1 VRRHWSFLI
10 VLSLWAGLPA
20 GVRGES
26 AAGTDAAKQVARAV
40 EAYRTGLDTPERD
53 ERLDAFRRSVRLFA
67 AAAAEGGGSA
77 DLYANLG
84 NAALQ
89 AEDLGTAV
97 LAYRRA
103 LVLDPDNSRARHNL
117 EHARSLAPDW
127 LPRREEP
134 ALLGSFFYWHR
145 TLAPAE
151 RMRIAALCF
160 ALAGVLVAVS
170 IRFRSNSARNLAI
183 LPALAWIALT
193 GSLALDPADRSANE
207 GVVTAPEAVA
217 RSADSVNAPP
227 RFAQPLPMGTELRV
241 LERRDDWV
249 RVALANGREAWV
261 RSSSVTSIAPSDD

>member
-1 VRRHWSFLI
+1 VRRSSHF
-10 VLSLWAGLPA
+10 VLALLLWVGVPA
-20 GVRGES
+20 GARGE
-26 AAGTDAAKQVARAV
+26 AAALDDAAAQVERAV
-40 EAYRTGLDTPERD
+40 EAYRMGLDTPARD
-53 ERLDAFRRSVRLFA
+53 QRLDAFRRSVRLFA
-67 AAAAEGGGSA
+67 DVVAKGGGSA

-89 AEDLGTAV
+89 AEDLGIAV

-103 LVLDPDNSRARHNL
+103 LVLDPDHARARQNL

-127 LPRREEP
+127 LPRPEES

-160 ALAGVLVAVS
+160 ALAGVLLALS
-170 IRFRSNSARNLAI
+170 IRLRSSSARNLAI

-193 GSLALDPADRSANE
+193 GSLALDPADRVADQ

-217 RSADSVNAPP
+217 RSADSVHAPP

-241 LERRDDWV
+241 LERRDDWI

-261 RSSSVTSIAPSDD
+261 RSSSVTSIVP